1 MGAYEAMSDET
12 IGHQMIDHRP
22 KLHGVLVYKTY
33 VGLQGSYPRSKRNH
47 FAVDNDGFSYGWEL
61 VGPFY
66 SLEIKGRRCYR
77 EMKSIGVFELSSI
90 LVKSQPTP
98 LESKLKDALHW
109 FASATTQTTPQH
121 QYLSYAFCVETLV
134 GSQRFGGSIKN
145 SIAETTAF
153 LLGDTVEVRKIIKKR
168 MSDLFKIRDNLVH
181 GNSYKPISMD
191 DLRYLEGRAIDLI
204 SVLAKGRM
212 RWTSKD
218 DVLEWAEKRKL
229 Q

>member
-1 MGAYEAMSDET
+1 MGA
-12 IGHQMIDHRP
+12 
-22 KLHGVLVYKTY
+22 LH
-33 VGLQGSYPRSKRNH
+33 
-47 FAVDNDGFSYGWEL
+47 
-61 VGPFY
+61 
-66 SLEIKGRRCYR
+66 
-77 EMKSIGVFELSSI
+77 
-90 LVKSQPTP
+90 
-98 LESKLKDALHW
+98 
-109 FASATTQTTPQH
+109 
-121 QYLSYAFCVETLV
+121 
-134 GSQRFGGSIKN
+134 GGSIKN

-168 MSDLFKIRDNLVH
+168 MSDLFKIRDKLVH